1 MKICVSRIITLL
13 NLWGSIWNFSQNNN
27 LQVKKTVKK
36 SKKIPREIRIL
47 DPGNE
52 SWNNVAKSINLDF
65 ERDDHEE
72 TPDDEEVPEPEE
84 VQLISVK

>member
-1 MKICVSRIITLL
+1 MKICVSRIIILL

-72 TPDDEEVPEPEE
+72 TPDDEVPEAEE